1 MNFNNSFNFLYFD
14 IYSKKITFFYN
25 NKEKISSY
33 FGLFLT
39 IIYILVS
46 SILFIYY
53 FIVTIERSKM
63 KVFDSVIYFKDI
75 PSLEVNSNL
84 IYFAFG
90 IENINTSFRFIDE
103 TIYYPK
109 IYYIERIKKN
119 GEFYNLKKEE
129 ILYERCHEENFGE
142 EYKQLFLEGELNTSY
157 CVKEF
162 NATLSGG
169 QKYDRMSYI
178 KIEIL
183 PCVNSSNNNFHCK
196 PQEIIDKY
204 ISGAYFSLIIKDIGF
219 NPSNYS
225 FPISPAI
232 QYLYTIVDKQI
243 FKEYILYFRLT
254 EIHSDKGLI
263 SENMHKE
270 KYLRFHRESQNF
282 YFRNESESEGK
293 EICIFQIRLD
303 DNIDI
308 QKRSYTKIS
317 EVFSFVGGYM
327 QLIYTIFSIIS
338 IIANNL
344 GPEIKIL
351 NGIFNFNVQNNKIMM
366 KIKSLKDFNIINSK
380 MTLRLNSKNSK
391 QSKISNRD
399 IKIFKNM
406 SKDSP
411 GSRFDKNDSLIP
423 ITIVNNKLDNSSQII
438 DTKIGKRNYTNVL
451 KSSLSIDKKSRD
463 KVNKMFKR
471 SSAQYRI
478 SFIDRDENKENTS
491 PIKFNLLDYYCMR
504 KITSKKKEIDLFNIG
519 SALYRKRMDV
529 INVFTLLI
537 LTEKKLLNKEQN
549 DLI

>member
-1 MNFNNSFNFLYFD
+1 MNFNDSFNFLYFD

-46 SILFIYY
+46 LILFIYY
-53 FIVTIERSKM
+53 FIVTIERSQM
-63 KVFDSVIYFKDI
+63 KVYDSVIYSKEM

-84 IYFAFG
+84 IYFAFL

-109 IYYIERIKKN
+109 IYYIQRIKKN
-119 GEFYNLKKEE
+119 GEFYTLSKKE

-142 EYKQLFLEGELNTSY
+142 EYKKLFLEGELNTSY
-157 CVKEF
+157 CLKEF

-183 PCVNSSNNNFHCK
+183 PCVNSSDNNFQCK
-196 PQEIIDKY
+196 PQEIINKY

-219 NPSNYS
+219 NPSNFS
-225 FPISPAI
+225 FPIFPGF

-263 SENMHKE
+263 SENLHKE
-270 KYLRFHRESQNF
+270 KYLRFQRESQNF
-282 YFRNESESEGK
+282 YFRNESESERK
-293 EICIFQIRLD
+293 EICILEIRLD

-308 QKRSYTKIS
+308 QKRTYTKIS
-317 EVFSFVGGYM
+317 EVFSNIGGYM

-380 MTLRLNSKNSK
+380 TTLRFNSKPSK
-391 QSKISNRD
+391 SLRKD
-399 IKIFKNM
+399 IKLFKNM
-406 SKDSP
+406 SRKSF
-411 GSRFDKNDSLIP
+411 GLSNNRLNKNDSLFP
-423 ITIVNNKLDNSSQII
+423 ITVVNNKLDNSSQII
-438 DTKIGKRNYTNVL
+438 DIKKGKRNYTGVL
-451 KSSLSIDKKSRD
+451 KLSLSIDKR
-463 KVNKMFKR
+463 NRGKMSKR

-478 SFIDRDENKENTS
+478 SLIDKDEDKEYTS
-491 PIKFNLLDYYCMR
+491 PIKFNLFDYYCMR
-504 KITSKKKEIDLFNIG
+504 KLSSKKKEIDLFNIG
-519 SALYRKRMDV
+519 SALYRKRMDI

-537 LTEKKLLNKEQN
+537 LTEKKLLNKEEK

>member
-1 MNFNNSFNFLYFD
+1 
-14 IYSKKITFFYN
+14 
-25 NKEKISSY
+25 
-33 FGLFLT
+33 
-39 IIYILVS
+39 
-46 SILFIYY
+46 
-53 FIVTIERSKM
+53 
-63 KVFDSVIYFKDI
+63 
-75 PSLEVNSNL
+75 
-84 IYFAFG
+84 
-90 IENINTSFRFIDE
+90 
-103 TIYYPK
+103 
-109 IYYIERIKKN
+109 
-119 GEFYNLKKEE
+119 
-129 ILYERCHEENFGE
+129 
-142 EYKQLFLEGELNTSY
+142 
-157 CVKEF
+157 
-162 NATLSGG
+162 
-169 QKYDRMSYI
+169 
-178 KIEIL
+178 
-183 PCVNSSNNNFHCK
+183 
-196 PQEIIDKY
+196 
-204 ISGAYFSLIIKDIGF
+204 
-219 NPSNYS
+219 
-225 FPISPAI
+225 
-232 QYLYTIVDKQI
+232 
-243 FKEYILYFRLT
+243 
-254 EIHSDKGLI
+254 
-263 SENMHKE
+263 
-270 KYLRFHRESQNF
+270 
-282 YFRNESESEGK
+282 
-293 EICIFQIRLD
+293 
-303 DNIDI
+303 
-308 QKRSYTKIS
+308 
-317 EVFSFVGGYM
+317 M

>member
-1 MNFNNSFNFLYFD
+1 MNFNDSFNFLYFD

-25 NKEKISSY
+25 NKERISSY

-39 IIYILVS
+39 IIYILFSLV
-46 SILFIYY
+46 LFIYY
-53 FIVTIERSKM
+53 FIVTIERLDM
-63 KVFDSVIYFKDI
+63 KVYDSVIYSKEI

-103 TIYYPK
+103 TIYHPK
-109 IYYIERIKKN
+109 IYYIQKRKKN
-119 GEFYNLKKEE
+119 GEFYTLNKEE
-129 ILYERCHEENFGE
+129 IFYERCHEKNFGE

-157 CVKEF
+157 CLKQF

-169 QKYDRMSYI
+169 QKYDSMSYI

-183 PCVNSSNNNFHCK
+183 PCVNSSDNNFLCK

-204 ISGAYFSLIIKDIGF
+204 ISGAYFSIIIKDIGF

-254 EIHSDKGLI
+254 EIHSDKGLV
-263 SENMHKE
+263 SENVHKE
-270 KYLRFHRESQNF
+270 KYLRFQRESQNF
-282 YFRNESESEGK
+282 YFRNESEGK
-293 EICIFQIRLD
+293 EICILQIRLD

-308 QKRSYTKIS
+308 QKRTYTKIS
-317 EVFSFVGGYM
+317 EVFSYIGGYM
-327 QLIYTIFSIIS
+327 QLLYTIFSIIS

-380 MTLRLNSKNSK
+380 TTLRFNSKPSK
-391 QSKISNRD
+391 SLKKD
-399 IKIFKNM
+399 INLLKKM
-406 SKDSP
+406 SKKSL
-411 GSRFDKNDSLIP
+411 GFVSRLDKNDSLIP

-438 DTKIGKRNYTNVL
+438 DTKIGKKNYTNVL
-451 KSSLSIDKKSRD
+451 KLSLSIDKKSKG
-463 KVNKMFKR
+463 KVNKMSKR

-478 SFIDRDENKENTS
+478 SLIDKDEDKENTA
-491 PIKFNLLDYYCMR
+491 PIKFNLFDYYCFK
-504 KITSKKKEIDLFNIG
+504 KISSKKKEIDLFNIG
-519 SALYRKRMDV
+519 SALYRKRMDI

-537 LTEKKLLNKEQN
+537 LTEKKLLNKEHN

>member
-1 MNFNNSFNFLYFD
+1 MNFNDSFNFLYFD

-25 NKEKISSY
+25 NKERISSY

-39 IIYILVS
+39 IIYILFSLV
-46 SILFIYY
+46 LFIYY
-53 FIVTIERSKM
+53 FIVTIERLDM
-63 KVFDSVIYFKDI
+63 KVYDSVIYSKEI

-103 TIYYPK
+103 TIYHPK
-109 IYYIERIKKN
+109 IYYIQKRKKN
-119 GEFYNLKKEE
+119 GEFYTLNKEE
-129 ILYERCHEENFGE
+129 ILYERCHEKNFGE

-157 CVKEF
+157 CLKQF

-169 QKYDRMSYI
+169 QKYDSMSYI

-183 PCVNSSNNNFHCK
+183 PCVNSSDNNLICK

-204 ISGAYFSLIIKDIGF
+204 ISGAYFSIIIKDIGF

-254 EIHSDKGLI
+254 EIHSDKGLV
-263 SENMHKE
+263 SENVHKE
-270 KYLRFHRESQNF
+270 KYLRFQRESQNF
-282 YFRNESESEGK
+282 YFRNESEGK
-293 EICIFQIRLD
+293 EICILQIRLD

-308 QKRSYTKIS
+308 QKRTYTKIS
-317 EVFSFVGGYM
+317 EVFSYIGGYM
-327 QLIYTIFSIIS
+327 QLLYTIFSIIS

-380 MTLRLNSKNSK
+380 TTLRFNSKPSK
-391 QSKISNRD
+391 SLKKDINLLKKIS
-399 IKIFKNM
+399 KKSLGFV
-406 SKDSP
+406 
-411 GSRFDKNDSLIP
+411 SRLDKNDSLIP

-451 KSSLSIDKKSRD
+451 KLSLSIDKKSKG
-463 KVNKMFKR
+463 KVNKMSKR

-478 SFIDRDENKENTS
+478 SLIDKDEDKENTA
-491 PIKFNLLDYYCMR
+491 PIKFNLFDYYCFK
-504 KITSKKKEIDLFNIG
+504 KISSKKKEIDLFNIG
-519 SALYRKRMDV
+519 SALYRKRMDI

-537 LTEKKLLNKEQN
+537 LTEKKLLNKEHN

>member
-1 MNFNNSFNFLYFD
+1 MNFNDSFNFLYFD

-46 SILFIYY
+46 LILFIYY
-53 FIVTIERSKM
+53 FIVTIERSQM
-63 KVFDSVIYFKDI
+63 KVYDSVIYSKEM

-109 IYYIERIKKN
+109 IYYIQRIKKN
-119 GEFYNLKKEE
+119 GEFYTLNKKE

-142 EYKQLFLEGELNTSY
+142 EYKKLFLEGELNTSY
-157 CVKEF
+157 CLKEF

-183 PCVNSSNNNFHCK
+183 PCVNSSDNNFQCK
-196 PQEIIDKY
+196 PQEIINKY
-204 ISGAYFSLIIKDIGF
+204 ISGAYFSWIIKDIGF
-219 NPSNYS
+219 NPSNFS
-225 FPISPAI
+225 FPIFPAF

-263 SENMHKE
+263 SENLHKE
-270 KYLRFHRESQNF
+270 KYLRFQRESQNF
-282 YFRNESESEGK
+282 YFRNESESERK
-293 EICIFQIRLD
+293 EICILEIRLD

-308 QKRSYTKIS
+308 QKRTYTKIS
-317 EVFSFVGGYM
+317 EVFSNIGGYM

-380 MTLRLNSKNSK
+380 TTLRFNSKPSK
-391 QSKISNRD
+391 SLRKD
-399 IKIFKNM
+399 IKLFKNM
-406 SKDSP
+406 SRKSF
-411 GSRFDKNDSLIP
+411 GLS
-423 ITIVNNKLDNSSQII
+423 
-438 DTKIGKRNYTNVL
+438 KIK
-451 KSSLSIDKKSRD
+451 
-463 KVNKMFKR
+463 
-471 SSAQYRI
+471 
-478 SFIDRDENKENTS
+478 
-491 PIKFNLLDYYCMR
+491 
-504 KITSKKKEIDLFNIG
+504 
-519 SALYRKRMDV
+519 
-529 INVFTLLI
+529 
-537 LTEKKLLNKEQN
+537 
-549 DLI
+549 

>member
-1 MNFNNSFNFLYFD
+1 MNFNDSFNFLYFD

-46 SILFIYY
+46 LILFIYY
-53 FIVTIERSKM
+53 FIVTIERSQM
-63 KVFDSVIYFKDI
+63 KVYDSVIYSKEM

-109 IYYIERIKKN
+109 IYYIQRIKKN
-119 GEFYNLKKEE
+119 GEFYTLSKKE

-142 EYKQLFLEGELNTSY
+142 EYKKLFLEGELNTSY
-157 CVKEF
+157 CLKEF

-183 PCVNSSNNNFHCK
+183 PCVNSSDNNFQCK
-196 PQEIIDKY
+196 PQEIINKY
-204 ISGAYFSLIIKDIGF
+204 ISGAYFSWIIKDIGF
-219 NPSNYS
+219 NPSNFS
-225 FPISPAI
+225 FPIFPAF

-263 SENMHKE
+263 SENLHKE
-270 KYLRFHRESQNF
+270 KYLRFQRESQNF
-282 YFRNESESEGK
+282 YFRNESESERK
-293 EICIFQIRLD
+293 EICILEIRLD

-308 QKRSYTKIS
+308 QKRTYTKIS
-317 EVFSFVGGYM
+317 EVFSNIGGYM

-380 MTLRLNSKNSK
+380 TTLRFNSKPSK
-391 QSKISNRD
+391 SLRKD
-399 IKIFKNM
+399 IKLFKNM
-406 SKDSP
+406 SRKSF
-411 GSRFDKNDSLIP
+411 GLS
-423 ITIVNNKLDNSSQII
+423 
-438 DTKIGKRNYTNVL
+438 KIK
-451 KSSLSIDKKSRD
+451 
-463 KVNKMFKR
+463 
-471 SSAQYRI
+471 
-478 SFIDRDENKENTS
+478 
-491 PIKFNLLDYYCMR
+491 
-504 KITSKKKEIDLFNIG
+504 
-519 SALYRKRMDV
+519 
-529 INVFTLLI
+529 
-537 LTEKKLLNKEQN
+537 
-549 DLI
+549 